1 VKKTVD
7 YRWFKVKWLAKYGW
21 IIERS
26 SAVVVVP
33 IAEDGRVWLA
43 KMHRKPTDSTSWE
56 LPGGGAERGE
66 DVVTAGLRE
75 LEEECGLVASRGGRL
90 HTVLELAPGMG
101 RFPHHVVVAQ
111 GVKPKGRRAVPQ
123 VEESISAVKCFD
135 QAQVQRMI
143 VKGTVSVGATLAGL
157 VACGWLGAAPPR
169 SRRTTA

>member
-7 YRWFKVKWLAKYGW
+7 YRWFQVKWLAKYGW

-26 SAVVVVP
+26 AAVVVVP
-33 IAEDGRVWLA
+33 IAADGRLWLA
-43 KMHRKPTDSTSWE
+43 KMHRAPTDTTSWE

-75 LEEECGLVASRGGRL
+75 LEEECGLIAEGGGRV

-101 RFPHHVVVAQ
+101 RFPHHIVVAR

-123 VEESISAVKCFD
+123 LDEAISAVKCFD
-135 QAQVQRMI
+135 RAQVGAMI
-143 VKGTVSVGATLAGL
+143 RKGSVSVGATLAAL
-157 VACGWLGAAPPR
+157 VASGWLGE
-169 SRRTTA
+169 